1 MALFVDVRLR
11 VLRMSTRLVGVILLS
26 MRFALSGCGVV
37 RVMMRLMTHCR
48 YGRPVLFLLVMVRI
62 RCVMR
67 SMGAVAG
74 TRMRMRM
81 MVGRFRSGVLLTVT
95 VVRVSVRVDGAM
107 TVSFI
112 GRIRSTGRVRV
123 RVRVRVVR
131 VAALMMT
138 VFGVGG
144 AVLVTLP
151 LRLIVM
157 QRCMRLLVPMRARV
171 PVLVP
176 LLLLRLAVMRSPLL
190 LLGGSFRLC
199 LLLLRLTS
207 FPLSRQVVQSLLVF
221 RMVSIVCVVV
231 VVGVM
236 RFLVLRV
243 SVPVLLFLVSVPVLL
258 LLVSVSVLL
267 LLVTVLMFLLL
278 LLMSVLRL
286 LVCGVCGA
294 FGFVALLDYFLT
306 PKMCLVSFSSLVN
319 LALALQPG
327 ALVLSPLPL
336 TLRRPVLRLL
346 LGLALFL
353 LGLALLLL
361 FRGVV
366 IVLMA
371 TMMMSATMSGSQ
383 HHQDVVRFSGRRRGR
398 SGGLDARRHRRR
410 LYRGTLAGKKWR
422 GVERIGRRGGARDH
436 GEIRSPKWI
445 CAVERQLG
453 AVDKRPL
460 LIHLSCI
467 PPLMVQALVLGLS
480 HIVQA
485 DKSSRVREIATEVVD
500 HEEGESEN
508 AQERE
513 GQGADGSDCE
523 GPI

>member
-1 MALFVDVRLR
+1 M
-11 VLRMSTRLVGVILLS
+11 TVI
-26 MRFALSGCGVV
+26 F
-37 RVMMRLMTHCR
+37 
-48 YGRPVLFLLVMVRI
+48 
-62 RCVMR
+62 
-67 SMGAVAG
+67 
-74 TRMRMRM
+74 
-81 MVGRFRSGVLLTVT
+81 VGRV
-95 VVRVSVRVDGAM
+95 
-107 TVSFI
+107 
-112 GRIRSTGRVRV
+112 RSTG

-151 LRLIVM
+151 LRFIVM
-157 QRCMRLLVPMRARV
+157 QRGMCLLVPVRARV

-199 LLLLRLTS
+199 LLLLGLTS

-221 RMVSIVCVVV
+221 RMGSIVCVVV

-243 SVPVLLFLVSVPVLL
+243 SVPVLLFLVSVSL
-258 LLVSVSVLL
+258 LL

-336 TLRRPVLRLL
+336 TLRRPVLLLL
-346 LGLALFL
+346 LGLVPL
-353 LGLALLLL
+353 LLYLALLLL
-361 FRGVV
+361 FRGMV

-371 TMMMSATMSGSQ
+371 MMMSVTMSG
-383 HHQDVVRFSGRRRGR
+383 
-398 SGGLDARRHRRR
+398 
-410 LYRGTLAGKKWR
+410 
-422 GVERIGRRGGARDH
+422 
-436 GEIRSPKWI
+436 
-445 CAVERQLG
+445 C
-453 AVDKRPL
+453 
-460 LIHLSCI
+460 
-467 PPLMVQALVLGLS
+467 
-480 HIVQA
+480 
-485 DKSSRVREIATEVVD
+485 
-500 HEEGESEN
+500 
-508 AQERE
+508 
-513 GQGADGSDCE
+513 
-523 GPI
+523 

>member
-1 MALFVDVRLR
+1 MIA
-11 VLRMSTRLVGVILLS
+11 
-26 MRFALSGCGVV
+26 VV
-37 RVMMRLMTHCR
+37 
-48 YGRPVLFLLVMVRI
+48 
-62 RCVMR
+62 
-67 SMGAVAG
+67 A
-74 TRMRMRM
+74 
-81 MVGRFRSGVLLTVT
+81 
-95 VVRVSVRVDGAM
+95 
-107 TVSFI
+107 
-112 GRIRSTGRVRV
+112 
-123 RVRVRVVR
+123 
-131 VAALMMT
+131 
-138 VFGVGG
+138 
-144 AVLVTLP
+144 
-151 LRLIVM
+151 
-157 QRCMRLLVPMRARV
+157 
-171 PVLVP
+171 
-176 LLLLRLAVMRSPLL
+176 
-190 LLGGSFRLC
+190 
-199 LLLLRLTS
+199 
-207 FPLSRQVVQSLLVF
+207 
-221 RMVSIVCVVV
+221 
-231 VVGVM
+231 VM
-236 RFLVLRV
+236 RFLVLRM

-371 TMMMSATMSGSQ
+371 MVTFVTMSGSQ
-383 HHQDVVRFSGRRRGR
+383 HHQDVVRLSGRRRGR
-398 SGGLDARRHRRR
+398 SGGLDARWHRWS
-410 LYRGTLAGKKWR
+410 LFRGTLTGKERR
-422 GVERIGRRGGARDH
+422 GVECIGWRGGDRGR
-436 GEIRSPKWI
+436 GESERPKWI

-500 HEEGESEN
+500 HQEGESEN
-508 AQERE
+508 AEERE
-513 GQGADGSDCE
+513 GQGADGLDCE
-523 GPI
+523 GSIRASIIALTASASKGPTV